1 MQLTYV
7 ILLQELLRVVVAVD
21 VDLGKCIVD
30 SGVLRAG
37 LNAGFQPGQDE
48 LQTIASLD
56 LVNKLVNSKVPRDG
70 RKQRLDGSLVTVNIQ
85 KTSNDL
91 RSANRVD
98 ALHVD
103 LNEVEQ
109 PVLVQIQDKVMNEV
123 EPVADNDER

>member
-1 MQLTYV
+1 MTYV
-7 ILLQELLRVVVAVD
+7 VLLQELLRVVIAVD

-30 SGVLRAG
+30 SGVLRAS

-48 LQTIASLD
+48 LQTIASLN

-91 RSANRVD
+91 RRADRVD

-103 LNEVEQ
+103 LDEVEQ
-109 PVLVQIQDKVMNEV
+109 PVLVQIQDKVMNEI
-123 EPVADNDER
+123 EPVADDDER